1 MLQVMAT
8 MARKCSRARYYSPEE
23 LREEYVRAVFE
34 SCDFGGTEEVTTLC
48 TTLPRAW

>member
-8 MARKCSRARYYSPEE
+8 MARKCSRTRYYSPEE

-34 SCDFGGTEEVTTLC
+34 SCDFGDTEEVTTL
-48 TTLPRAW
+48 